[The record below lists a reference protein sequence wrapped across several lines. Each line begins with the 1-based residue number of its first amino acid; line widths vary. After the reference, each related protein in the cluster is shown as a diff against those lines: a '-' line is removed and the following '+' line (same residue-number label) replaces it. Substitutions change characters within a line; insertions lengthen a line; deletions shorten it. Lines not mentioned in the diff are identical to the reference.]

1 MLPSSSAGWKH
12 DFRARCSYMGFT
24 NATMKFFMHK
34 IKCICPLTTRVVF
47 VSRHPLAQARGSKAF
62 LSVWSGTFLWLFLET
77 WGWTF
82 LFSFSNEVWVP
93 HWVLTV
99 CLIPYVSSVII
110 TPGWFTLLSTRICV
124 DAYCGE
130 LSNCMALKGPCWLR
144 HGWCLTFTPLC
155 QEKGH
160 CYELM
165 TEQCSVMF
173 DYLALYLCLPP
184 PPTFS
189 FPGHWNVSFT
199 LLPVVLQPR
208 FCRVD
213 SHIAKQRRY
222 VNRTLTLGH

>member
-1 MLPSSSAGWKH
+1 MYLSSHNPSGFCQQASSCAGPRKQSISLCLKQYFSVTIFRYLRV
-12 DFRARCSYMGFT
+12 DFSL
-24 NATMKFFMHK
+24 FFLK
-34 IKCICPLTTRVVF
+34 RRLR
-47 VSRHPLAQARGSKAF
+47 
-62 LSVWSGTFLWLFLET
+62 
-77 WGWTF
+77 
-82 LFSFSNEVWVP
+82 VP

-110 TPGWFTLLSTRICV
+110 TPGWFTLLSTRICL

-130 LSNCMALKGPCWLR
+130 LSNCMAPNGPCWLR

-189 FPGHWNVSFT
+189 FPGHWNISFT

-222 VNRTLTLGH
+222 INRTLTRGYWFFILITYPEVMGQTFHCHPWNYSNIFHWIFID